1 MIEQPSPRV
10 EIPRW
15 KRALDVTLI
24 LVTVPFWATIMI
36 LVALWIKA
44 VSPGPVFF
52 RQERVGHRGRR
63 FMMFK
68 FRSMKVHAEVKSHE
82 CHFDA
87 LVASNCPMTKLDAVD
102 NRLIPGGRILRAA
115 GLDEM
120 PQIINVL
127 RGEMSLVGPRPC
139 TSREM
144 TKFPGPFR
152 ERFNAPPG
160 LTGYWQVNGKNKTTF
175 TEMVEFD
182 IYYSRHMSL
191 GMDLSILGRTL
202 PVLVELVRDSQA
214 RFAAGRTNVSG
225 AKQMESPG
233 VLEGA
238 AVPAHVETYQ
248 S

>member
-1 MIEQPSPRV
+1 MTENPSPR
-10 EIPRW
+10 EQIPRW
-15 KRALDVTLI
+15 KRALDITLI
-24 LVTVPFWATIMI
+24 LLSVPFWATIMI

-68 FRSMKVHAEVKSHE
+68 FRSMQVHAEVRSHE

-87 LVASNCPMTKLDAVD
+87 LVASNRPMTKLDAVD

-139 TSREM
+139 TAREM

-152 ERFNAPPG
+152 ERFDAPPG
-160 LTGYWQVNGKNKTTF
+160 LTGNWQVNGKNKTTF
-175 TEMVEFD
+175 TEMVELD
-182 IYYSRHMSL
+182 IYYARHMSL
-191 GMDLSILGRTL
+191 GLDLSILGRTL
-202 PVLVELVRDSQA
+202 PVLVELIRDSQA
-214 RFAAGRTNVSG
+214 RFMAVRANGNASKRI
-225 AKQMESPG
+225 ESPG

-238 AVPAHVETYQ
+238 VAARVENYR